1 MNFSVL
7 LPTRNG
13 GPYLK
18 DCIESIL
25 NGLPDDSE
33 LIISDNANIDETA
46 EVISIYLKHPRI
58 KVCRSD
64 EILSVTDNWNNA
76 LKAAEGKYV
85 LMMGDDDL
93 LLPGYFD
100 CMLEAINRFDNPD
113 CILYNA
119 YGYIAPGSMSNSSLS
134 YYREEIFKFDH
145 HFLQEREL
153 EKDERKKIL
162 LNMFKF
168 KVGIPLNMQTIL
180 VKRSIFESIGGKF
193 LPPFPDHYALN
204 AMLLEAKKWV
214 YVPLKPVIVGMS
226 PKSFGHF
233 VYSNQQGSGLN
244 YLGINPKFDGRLP
257 GNELLNGMHVWLQML
272 KENFPELNHVSIDRR
287 QYVRRQVYAWLLQF
301 RLSSINLH
309 QLFSNLRLLGIKDWL
324 GLMLSIFDSKSWIR
338 FLKMGMI
345 SNRESAQ
352 VSQVKALTNIG
363 TIQEFANWLS
373 RGNGT

>member
-1 MNFSVL
+1 MKFSVL

-25 NGLPDDSE
+25 LDLPDDSE

-46 EVISIYLKHPRI
+46 EVISMHLKDPRV
-58 KVCRSD
+58 KVLRSD
-64 EILSVTDNWNNA
+64 EILSVTDNWNNT
-76 LKAAEGKYV
+76 LKAAEGEYV

-100 CMLEAINRFDNPD
+100 NMLDIINRFNHPD

-119 YGYIAPGSMSNSSLS
+119 FGYIAPGSISNSGLS
-134 YYREEIFKFDH
+134 YYRKEIFKFDH
-145 HFLQEREL
+145 QYFLEREL
-153 EKDERKKIL
+153 SKDERRKVL

-180 VKRSIFESIGGKF
+180 VRRNIFENIGGKF

-204 AMLLEAKKWV
+204 AMLLKAKKWV
-214 YVPLKPVIVGMS
+214 FVPIKPVIIGMS

-233 VYSNQQGSGLN
+233 VYSNQQGNGLN

-272 KENFPELNHVSIDRR
+272 KDNFPELDRISINRR
-287 QYVRRQVYAWLLQF
+287 QYVRRQVYAWLLQL
-301 RLSSINLH
+301 RLSSINFH
-309 QLFSNLRLLGIKDWL
+309 QLISNVKLLGIKDWF
-324 GLMLSIFDSKSWIR
+324 GLMLSIFDSQSWIR
-338 FLKMGMI
+338 LLKMGLI
-345 SNRESAQ
+345 ANRESAQ
-352 VSQVKALTNIG
+352 VSEVIALPNIS
-363 TIQEFANWLS
+363 TIREFASWLS
-373 RGNGT
+373 NGDRD